1 MKIKVD
7 TSERCYFQERHSV
20 YAGVEDLQWT
30 GHEIGQQELRDID
43 NDIDMGGAECGA

>member
-1 MKIKVD
+1 MTKPKRK
-7 TSERCYFQERHSV
+7 TPELCYFQAGYSV

-43 NDIDMGGAECGA
+43 IDMGGAECEL